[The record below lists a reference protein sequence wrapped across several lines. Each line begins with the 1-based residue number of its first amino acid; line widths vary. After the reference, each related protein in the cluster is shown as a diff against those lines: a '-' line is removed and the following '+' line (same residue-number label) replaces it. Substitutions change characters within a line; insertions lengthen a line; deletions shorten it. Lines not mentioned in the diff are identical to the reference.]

1 MNWKFCWKIKLT
13 FLGST
18 VIIEKSWGA
27 PSITKDGVS
36 VAKAVELPDK
46 LQNIGAKLVQDVAN
60 NTNDRAGDGT
70 TCATVLARAIV
81 TEGMDRIQKGTT
93 HKFSKIKSFLKVS
106 KSFNHSLG
114 ANGTDVRRGI
124 QKAVD
129 IIVEELKNLSKPIE
143 TSEEIAQV
151 ATISANGDKEVGA
164 LISQA
169 MDRVGRRGVITVKDG
184 KVKFSF

>member
-1 MNWKFCWKIKLT
+1 MN
-13 FLGST
+13 
-18 VIIEKSWGA
+18 
-27 PSITKDGVS
+27 
-36 VAKAVELPDK
+36 
-46 LQNIGAKLVQDVAN
+46 
-60 NTNDRAGDGT
+60 
-70 TCATVLARAIV
+70 
-81 TEGMDRIQKGTT
+81 
-93 HKFSKIKSFLKVS
+93 FS
-106 KSFNHSLG
+106 G

-184 KVKFSF
+184 KVRSKI

>member
-1 MNWKFCWKIKLT
+1 MK
-13 FLGST
+13 GST
-18 VIIEKSWGA
+18 VIIEKSWGS

-36 VAKAVELPDK
+36 VAKAIDLPDK
-46 LQNIGAKLVQDVAN
+46 LQNIGAKLVQDVAS
-60 NTNDRAGDGT
+60 NTNDKAGDGT

-81 TEGMDRIQKGTT
+81 TEGMERIQKG
-93 HKFSKIKSFLKVS
+93 KFKRDFTVHRSC
-106 KSFNHSLG
+106 LG

-129 IIVEELKNLSKPIE
+129 IILTELAVLSKPIA

-151 ATISANGDKEVGA
+151 ATISANGDIEVGA

-184 KVKFSF
+184 KVIYLLLFTPHSTLHRQCMMSSR

>member
-1 MNWKFCWKIKLT
+1 MN
-13 FLGST
+13 
-18 VIIEKSWGA
+18 
-27 PSITKDGVS
+27 
-36 VAKAVELPDK
+36 
-46 LQNIGAKLVQDVAN
+46 
-60 NTNDRAGDGT
+60 
-70 TCATVLARAIV
+70 
-81 TEGMDRIQKGTT
+81 
-93 HKFSKIKSFLKVS
+93 FS
-106 KSFNHSLG
+106 G

-184 KVKFSF
+184 KVYFRI

>member
-1 MNWKFCWKIKLT
+1 MNNF
-13 FLGST
+13 
-18 VIIEKSWGA
+18 
-27 PSITKDGVS
+27 
-36 VAKAVELPDK
+36 
-46 LQNIGAKLVQDVAN
+46 
-60 NTNDRAGDGT
+60 
-70 TCATVLARAIV
+70 
-81 TEGMDRIQKGTT
+81 
-93 HKFSKIKSFLKVS
+93 
-106 KSFNHSLG
+106 LG

-184 KVKFSF
+184 KVKFNF